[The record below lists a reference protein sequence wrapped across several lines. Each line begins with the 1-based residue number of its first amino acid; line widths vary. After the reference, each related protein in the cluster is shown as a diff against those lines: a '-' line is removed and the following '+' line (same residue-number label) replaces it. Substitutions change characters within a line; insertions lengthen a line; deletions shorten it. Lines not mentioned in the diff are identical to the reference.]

1 MKRIGIIQF
10 FLWLLIVD
18 GIVFLFITSALAE
31 TKMTKGQKAVPL
43 VKGVKVVIV
52 DALQNKKMYVKM
64 AKRLI
69 RLKSG
74 DRLSA
79 EKIQASVDALSLS
92 NRFAAIHVDSE
103 SMPDGEMVEFTLTP
117 FRFIKKIVIS
127 GNYPLF
133 ERNIRDIM
141 TIYPGEVYRPE
152 DLSKQ
157 VGSITELYKREGY
170 IDPKVKIVADNGSK
184 SGNVTVRVKIEK
196 GDPYKPGALTFN
208 GNRAIGTAGLK
219 SRMKTWRLGLLL
231 GTARFT
237 EERLEKDIENL
248 ITYYRKNGY
257 AEVDISYELD
267 TKSHFPD
274 VDVNINI
281 FEGPH
286 YKIAFKGNDEFWN
299 YTLKK
304 DVVFFT
310 QGNRR
315 GLGLR
320 KSIRNIRER
329 YHKEGFIDVKVVVR
343 EESESQHLKKSKCV
357 SFNITE
363 GPRTKVFDV
372 TITGNQMVTE
382 EEIRAQI
389 LTQPPSLFNSG
400 AFVRN
405 TLDEDIF
412 AVNTLYLDKG
422 FQNAEV
428 DYQTTFT
435 PNRTGVTVE
444 IKIKEGGMT
453 RIGSVSI
460 KGSDLITLKDIKE
473 RLQAQPDHPYKANLL
488 ITDEGYLSSL
498 VSEKGFPHVLVK
510 SNVKLSSDHTIADV
524 VYQIDPGPKVRL
536 GQVFVSG
543 NLKTQEKIILRE
555 LEIKPD
561 DPLSLQ
567 KLTDGQRAIRD
578 LAIFRSVQYKAIG
591 LAEKEKSV
599 NLFVEVEEGK
609 PYSAQFEAGYDSE
622 SGANCG
628 VKLENRNFLGL
639 NKNIWGS
646 AKILETGH
654 EVESGITE
662 PRLFGSKISS
672 SLVLYNNRIKELNK
686 PYGIDTLGGSL
697 GFTRD
702 WSEKFNTSIIFDLK
716 QKDPFDL
723 KQKDPSDNVDSD
735 TVEDISTV
743 LVTTPSIRYDSR
755 DSFIKPTHGIVA
767 DLSLDVSSRVENI
780 DQPAKD
786 DFLRYNLDLRYYI
799 SPLEK
804 MTFAWMGFIGYI
816 QPYSD
821 AEFPPE
827 DELFTI
833 GGINSVRGFEE
844 NLLQRKS
851 NDKALGGKTAFVG
864 SFETRFDIGWNL
876 DLTAFFDTGSVQDV
890 IGTEDQVEGDTDEFR
905 SSYGLG
911 LRYMTAIG
919 PIGLLYGWK
928 LDVKEEEGESPGR
941 WHFSIGYTF

>member
-1 MKRIGIIQF
+1 M
-10 FLWLLIVD
+10 VD
-18 GIVFLFITSALAE
+18 GIVFLFFTLALAD
-31 TKMTKGQKAVPL
+31 TKTAKGQEAVPL
-43 VKGVKVVIV
+43 VKGIKVIIA
-52 DALQNKKMYVKM
+52 DNPKNKKMYAKM

-69 RLKSG
+69 RLKAG
-74 DRLSA
+74 DPLSA

-92 NRFAAIHVDSE
+92 NRFSAIHVDSI

-117 FRFIKKIVIS
+117 FRFIKKIIIS

-133 ERNIRDIM
+133 EGDIRNIM
-141 TIYPGEVYRPE
+141 TIYPGDVYRPK

-157 VGSITELYKREGY
+157 VGSIVELYKREGY

-184 SGNVTVRVKIEK
+184 SGNVTVRVKIKK

-208 GNRAIGTAGLK
+208 GNRAVGTASLK
-219 SRMKTWRLGLLL
+219 PRMKTWRLGLLL

-248 ITYYRKNGY
+248 ITYYRKKGY

-274 VDVNINI
+274 VDVTINI

-329 YHKEGFIDVKVVVR
+329 YHKEGFIDVKVVAR
-343 EESESQHLKKSKCV
+343 EERESQHLKKSKCV
-357 SFNITE
+357 GFNITE
-363 GPRTKVFDV
+363 GPRTKVSGI
-372 TITGNQMVTE
+372 TISGNQMITE

-400 AFVRN
+400 AFVKN
-405 TLDEDIF
+405 TLDEDVF

-422 FQNAEV
+422 FQNAKV
-428 DYQTTFT
+428 GYQTVFT
-435 PNRTGVTVE
+435 PNRVGVTVE
-444 IKIKEGGMT
+444 IKIKEGVMT

-460 KGSDLITLKDIKE
+460 KGSDLVTLKDIKE
-473 RLQAQPDHPYKANLL
+473 RLQVQPDHPYNANLL
-488 ITDEGYLSSL
+488 VTDEGYLSSL
-498 VSEKGFPHVLVK
+498 VSEKGYPHVLVK
-510 SNVKLSSDHTIADV
+510 SKVKLSSDHTIADV

-591 LAEKEKSV
+591 LAEKEESI

-646 AKILETGH
+646 AKILETGY

-672 SLVLYNNRIKELNK
+672 SLVVYNNRIKELNED
-686 PYGIDTLGGSL
+686 YGTDTLGGSL
-697 GFTRD
+697 GFGRD
-702 WSEKFNTSIIFDLK
+702 WSEKFNTSLIFALEQIDE
-716 QKDPFDL
+716 FDNP
-723 KQKDPSDNVDSD
+723 PSEPGN
-735 TVEDISTV
+735 DISTV

-755 DSFIKPTHGIVA
+755 DSFIKPTHGIVT
-767 DLSLDVSSRVENI
+767 DVSVDISSGVEDI
-780 DQPAKD
+780 DESAEE
-786 DFLRYNLDLRYYI
+786 DFIRYNLDLRYYV

-821 AEFPPE
+821 SEFPPE
-827 DELFTI
+827 HELFTL

-851 NDKALGGKTAFVG
+851 DGNALGGKTAFMG

-876 DLTAFFDTGSVQDV
+876 DLTVFFDTGSVQDV
-890 IGTEDQVEGDTDEFR
+890 IDTEDQVEGDTDEFR

>member
-1 MKRIGIIQF
+1 M
-10 FLWLLIVD
+10 VD
-18 GIVFLFITSALAE
+18 GIVFLFFTLALAD
-31 TKMTKGQKAVPL
+31 TKTAKGQEAVPL
-43 VKGVKVVIV
+43 VKGIKVIIA
-52 DALQNKKMYVKM
+52 DNPKNKKMYAKM

-69 RLKSG
+69 RLKAG
-74 DRLSA
+74 DPLSA

-92 NRFAAIHVDSE
+92 NRFSAIHVDSI

-117 FRFIKKIVIS
+117 FRFIKKIIIS

-133 ERNIRDIM
+133 EGDIRDIM
-141 TIYPGEVYRPE
+141 TIYPGDVYRPK

-157 VGSITELYKREGY
+157 VGSIVELYKREGY

-184 SGNVTVRVKIEK
+184 SGNVTVRVKIKK

-208 GNRAIGTAGLK
+208 GNRAVGTASLK
-219 SRMKTWRLGLLL
+219 PRMKTWRLGLLL

-248 ITYYRKNGY
+248 ITYYRKKGY

-274 VDVNINI
+274 VDVTINI

-329 YHKEGFIDVKVVVR
+329 YHKEGFIDVKVVAR
-343 EESESQHLKKSKCV
+343 EERESQHLKKSKCV
-357 SFNITE
+357 GFNITE
-363 GPRTKVFDV
+363 GPRTKVSGI
-372 TITGNQMVTE
+372 TISGNQMITE

-400 AFVRN
+400 TFVQN
-405 TLDEDIF
+405 TLDEDVF
-412 AVNTLYLDKG
+412 AVNTLYMDKG
-422 FQNAEV
+422 FQNVKV
-428 DYQTTFT
+428 DYQTVFT
-435 PNRTGVTVE
+435 LNRTGVTVE
-444 IKIKEGGMT
+444 IKIKEGVMT

-460 KGSDLITLKDIKE
+460 KGSDLVTLKDIKE
-473 RLQAQPDHPYKANLL
+473 RLQVQPDHPYKANLL
-488 ITDEGYLSSL
+488 VSDEGYLSSL
-498 VSEKGFPHVLVK
+498 VSEKGYPHVLVK
-510 SNVKLSSDHTIADV
+510 SKVKLSSDHTIADV
-524 VYQIDPGPKVRL
+524 VYQIDPGPKVHL

-591 LAEKEKSV
+591 LAEKEESI

-609 PYSAQFEAGYDSE
+609 PYSAQFEAGYDSK

-646 AKILETGH
+646 AKIFEIGY
-654 EVESGITE
+654 EVEAGITE

-672 SLVLYNNRIKELNK
+672 SLTAFNNRLKEFNQS
-686 PYGIDTLGGSL
+686 YGTDTLGGSL
-697 GFTRD
+697 VFRRD
-702 WSEKFNTSIIFDLK
+702 WSDQFNTSLGFTIKQIDRFGYGNSYDADDLR
-716 QKDPFDL
+716 
-723 KQKDPSDNVDSD
+723 
-735 TVEDISTV
+735 TVA
-743 LVTTPSIRYDSR
+743 VTTPSIRFDSR
-755 DSFIKPTHGIVA
+755 DSFIKPTRGLISDFSV
-767 DLSLDVSSRVENI
+767 DISNRIENI
-780 DQPAKD
+780 DQPAPD
-786 DFLRYNLDLRYYI
+786 DFAKYKLDLRYYV

-804 MTFAWMGFIGYI
+804 ITLAWMGFIGYI
-816 QPYSD
+816 QPYSGD
-821 AEFPPE
+821 VDPPI
-827 DELFTI
+827 DQLFYL
-833 GGINSVRGFEE
+833 GGLNSVRGFEE

-851 NDKALGGKTAFVG
+851 NGDPLGGKTALVG
-864 SFETRFDIGWNL
+864 SFEVRFDIGWKL
-876 DLTAFFDTGSVQDV
+876 DLPIFFDTGSVQDIIEV
-890 IGTEDQVEGDTDEFR
+890 NEGSLDEFR

-941 WHFSIGYTF
+941 WHLSIGYTF